1 LLKIG
6 LFTLTLRDNHNIIN
20 YSYLLGID
28 KGDD

>member
-1 LLKIG
+1 